1 MNEKSW
7 SFLGLKV
14 LLELEL
20 QRTWGLR
27 GMQPAWNSKRQ
38 EGSSVCTGDKR
49 NLLLLLPSNLLPH
62 SYGTGKRQVNW
73 QKSLMPPK
81 WCGIH
86 HIHSHS
92 KGQSRLHDHA
102 QSKWAGRYDLLMV
115 KGDWI
120 NLKNSTIYHHRM
132 VQFWPIGKNRIFGVR
147 KTWVWILVSAPY

>member
-20 QRTWGLR
+20 QRPWGLR

-38 EGSSVCTGDKR
+38 EGSSVCIGVNVTSFSSFPLTFCHIR
-49 NLLLLLPSNLLPH
+49 MAQ
-62 SYGTGKRQVNW
+62 GKEQVSW

-92 KGQSRLHDHA
+92 KGQSKLHDHA
-102 QSKWAGRYDLLMV
+102 QSKRGGRYDLLMV

-120 NLKNSTIYHHRM
+120 ILKNSTIYHHRM

-147 KTWVWILVSAPY
+147 KAWVWILVLPPY